1 MFSENNY
8 KFFLLTVDCYSNRIF
23 TTPLKSKNGPEVA
36 EALRSAFDQLGVQIH
51 VFETDR
57 GSEFTGRAS
66 KALYKEK
73 KIVFKPKYP
82 PNKVMH
88 KHSSKICK

>member
-8 KFFLLTVDCYSNRIF
+8 KFFLLVVDCFSNRIF
-23 TTPLKSKNGPEVA
+23 TTPLRTKSGKEVT
-36 EALRSAFDQLGVQIH
+36 EALKSSFDHLGVQIH

-57 GSEFTGRAS
+57 GSEFTGQVS

-73 KIVFKPKYP
+73 KIVFKSKFP
-82 PNKVMH
+82 PNKV
-88 KHSSKICK
+88 KSQN